1 MESNKKQSKGRPKGK
16 PTTKMNYKLYYYN
29 PISNEY
35 NYIGEFSTFLQM
47 EEQYF
52 NNKNMNITNQILQNI
67 CNNKTTFHNLIKIT
81 HI

>member
-16 PTTKMNYKLYYYN
+16 PTNKMNYKLYYYN

-35 NYIGEFSTFLQM
+35 NYIGEFSTFIQM
-47 EEQYF
+47 AKYF

-67 CNNKTTFHNLIKIT
+67 YNNKTAFHNLIKIT